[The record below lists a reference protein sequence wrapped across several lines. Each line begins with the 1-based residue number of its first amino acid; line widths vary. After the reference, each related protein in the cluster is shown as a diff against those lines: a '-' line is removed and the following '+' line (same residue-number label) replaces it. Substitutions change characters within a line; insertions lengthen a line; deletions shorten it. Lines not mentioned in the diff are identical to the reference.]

1 MTDPILQAP
10 KFEDDDTPK
19 LNPPIVPCWMTK
31 REYFAALAMQ
41 GFIGSEFHNDLDS
54 EDMAVLAV
62 TFAESLIARLE
73 K

>member
-31 REYFAALAMQ
+31 REYFAALAMNGILAGDTTQ
-41 GFIGSEFHNDLDS
+41 DS
-54 EDMAVLAV
+54 LAV
-62 TFAESLIARLE
+62 DIADFAVDQADKLIAALE

>member
-41 GFIGSEFHNDLDS
+41 GFIAADATQDIS
-54 EDMAVLAV
+54 AVDIADFAV
-62 TFAESLIARLE
+62 DQADRLIAALE

>member
-19 LNPPIVPCWMTK
+19 HNPPIVPCWMTK

-41 GFIGSEFHNDLDS
+41 GL
-54 EDMAVLAV
+54 LASISSSDYDA
-62 TFAESLIARLE
+62 AECAFLSVCNADALIAALE

>member
-41 GFIGSEFHNDLDS
+41 GLLASILSSDYDS
-54 EDMAVLAV
+54 AECALLAV
-62 TFAESLIARLE
+62 CNAEALIAALE

>member
-10 KFEDDDTPK
+10 KFEDSETPK

-41 GFIGSEFHNDLDS
+41 GFIAADATQDIA
-54 EDMAVLAV
+54 AVDIADFAV
-62 TFAESLIARLE
+62 DQADKLIAALE